1 MHELTDELMTVVVLA
16 ADHALDCARHG
27 VLVPF
32 VLSETAVGGRRLQRV
47 LAASSAGAAEE
58 LLRARRVAQES
69 ALRDGIA
76 ALAYA
81 SRMPVDGVDADA
93 IYVEACEDDGPVLVF
108 AQRYRPRTRLRPSRP
123 VGNLAFL
130 GPVLRAR
137 AA

>member
-1 MHELTDELMTVVVLA
+1 VHELTDELMTVVVLT

-32 VLSETAVGGRRLQRV
+32 VLSESPLGGRRLQRV
-47 LAASSAGAAEE
+47 LAPSSAGPAEE
-58 LLRARRVAQES
+58 LRRARRVAHES
-69 ALRDGIA
+69 ALREGIA

-81 SRMPVDGVDADA
+81 SLMPADGTDADA
-93 IYVEACEDDGPVLVF
+93 IYVEACELDGPVLVF
-108 AQRYRPRTRLRPSRP
+108 AQRYRPRTRLRAARP

-130 GPVLRAR
+130 GPIVRAR